1 MVTLLA
7 ALIGVIVYRFSIFDG
22 NSAFVWRVPLDLKI
36 YWLAGG
42 EVAQGADLYDNAYI
56 GDLPFTYPPF
66 SGTLFTWLS
75 TLDDAPSVSYTHLT
89 LPTN

>member
-7 ALIGVIVYRFSIFDG
+7 ALVGVIVYRFSIFDG

-42 EVAQGADLYDNAYI
+42 EVAQGADLSLI
-56 GDLPFTYPPF
+56 
-66 SGTLFTWLS
+66 
-75 TLDDAPSVSYTHLT
+75 HI
-89 LPTN
+89 